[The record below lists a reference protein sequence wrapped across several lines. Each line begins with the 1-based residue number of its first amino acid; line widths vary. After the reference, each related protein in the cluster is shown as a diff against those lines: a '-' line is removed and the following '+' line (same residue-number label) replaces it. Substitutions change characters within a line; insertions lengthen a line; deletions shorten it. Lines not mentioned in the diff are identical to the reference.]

1 MDVAMG
7 FALAAWLVGGLIS
20 VRREAKRVEQARCR
34 AATLRALRPKTNQ

>member
-7 FALAAWLVGGLIS
+7 FALVAWVVGGFIA
-20 VRREAKRVEQARCR
+20 VRREAKRVEQARSR